1 MADPCCQSLAAAQA
15 GFPCGQAGLRE
26 EAAITSFTEAAK
38 AGVSLQGKFGMAE
51 LRADVLVLGAGM
63 VGVSAALHLQQR
75 GRDVI
80 LIDRHER
87 AGEET
92 SYGNAGLI
100 ECASVFPYMFPRDLT
115 QIFQYAINRSPQVR
129 YQFSDL
135 PAFLPWL
142 ARYFLASSKKRALHS
157 AMAELPLIR
166 RSLIEHQALIAEAN
180 VPELLRRT
188 GWLKLFR
195 SDATL
200 ASAVREFER
209 ARQYGVEG
217 EVLDGKAIALREPH
231 LSGEFAGAVYLPA
244 PGFVPDPGALAKAY
258 AALFQ
263 RKGGRFLIGDA
274 RTLEQRAGGWRLNGP
289 EGAVAAREVVVA
301 LGPWSDLVFGPL
313 GYSIPLGV
321 KRGYHLH
328 LAPRGNAVL
337 HHPVLDSDLG
347 YLLAPMNR
355 GIRLTTGV
363 EFARRDAPPTL
374 VQLQRALPRAHALFP
389 LGEAVD
395 AKPWMGARPC
405 LPDMLPVIGRAP
417 RHAGLWF
424 DFGHQHHGLT
434 LGPATG
440 RLLAEMMTG
449 ETPFADPSPFA
460 VERFG

>member
-1 MADPCCQSLAAAQA
+1 
-15 GFPCGQAGLRE
+15 
-26 EAAITSFTEAAK
+26 
-38 AGVSLQGKFGMAE
+38 MAE
-51 LRADVLVLGAGM
+51 FKADVLVLGAGM

-80 LIDRHER
+80 LVDRHEL

-92 SYGNAGLI
+92 SFGNAGLI
-100 ECASVFPYMFPRDLT
+100 ECASVFPYMFPRNFG
-115 QIFQYAINRSPQVR
+115 QILQYAMNRSPQMR
-129 YQFSDL
+129 YSLSDL

-142 ARYFLASSKKRALHS
+142 LRYYLASSPDRALHS
-157 AMAELPLIR
+157 AMAELPLIQ
-166 RSLIEHQALIAEAN
+166 RSLVEHEALIAEAA
-180 VPELLRRT
+180 VPELLRRS
-188 GWLKLFR
+188 GWIKLFR

-200 ASAVREFER
+200 ANAVREFER
-209 ARQYGVEG
+209 ARPYGVAG
-217 EVLDGKAIALREPH
+217 EVLDSKAIAAREPN
-231 LSGEFAGAVYLPA
+231 LTGTFTGAVYFPA

-258 AALFQ
+258 AALFK
-263 RKGGRFLIGDA
+263 RKGGRFFVGDA
-274 RTLEQRAGGWRLNGP
+274 RTLEQSAGRWRIGGSDG
-289 EGAVAAREVVVA
+289 GASAREVVVA
-301 LGPWSDLVFGPL
+301 LGPWSDLVFRPL
-313 GYSIPLGV
+313 GYSIPLGI

-337 HHPVLDSDLG
+337 NHPVLDSDLG

-363 EFARRDAPPTL
+363 EFARRDAPPTPI
-374 VQLQRALPRAHALFP
+374 QIERALPRARALFP

-395 AKPWMGARPC
+395 AKPWIGARPC
-405 LPDMLPVIGRAP
+405 LPDMVPVIGKAP

-449 ETPFADPSPFA
+449 ETPFADPTPYA
-460 VERFG
+460 AARFG

>member
-1 MADPCCQSLAAAQA
+1 
-15 GFPCGQAGLRE
+15 
-26 EAAITSFTEAAK
+26 
-38 AGVSLQGKFGMAE
+38 MAE
-51 LRADVLVLGAGM
+51 LKADVLVLGAGM
-63 VGVSAALHLQQR
+63 VGVSAAVHLQKR

-80 LIDRHER
+80 LIDRHEQ

-92 SYGNAGLI
+92 SFGNAGLI
-100 ECASVFPYMFPRDLT
+100 ESASVFPYMFPRDFG
-115 QIFQYAINRSPQVR
+115 QILRYAMNSMPEVR
-129 YQFSDL
+129 YELADL

-142 ARYFLASSKKRALHS
+142 ARYYLASSPKRALHS

-166 RSLIEHQALIAEAN
+166 RSLIEHEALMAEAE

-200 ASAVREFER
+200 ANAVADFER
-209 ARQYGVEG
+209 AKQYGVAG
-217 EVLDGKAIALREPH
+217 EVLDRKAIAAREPN
-231 LSGEFAGAVYLPA
+231 LSGEFAGAVYFPA
-244 PGFVPDPGALAKAY
+244 PGFIPDPGGLAKAY
-258 AALFQ
+258 AALFK
-263 RKGGRFLIGDA
+263 RKGGRFMTGDA
-274 RTLEQRAGGWRLNGP
+274 KSLEQRSGGWRVAGP
-289 EGAVAAREVVVA
+289 SGTAVAREVVVA

-313 GYSIPLGV
+313 GYPIPLGV

-337 HHPVLDSDLG
+337 HHPVLDADLG

-363 EFARRDAPPTL
+363 EFARRDRPPTPI
-374 VQLQRALPRAHALFP
+374 QLKRALPRAHALFP
-389 LGEAVD
+389 LGDPVD

-405 LPDMLPVIGRAP
+405 LPDMLPVIGRGA
-417 RHAGLWF
+417 RHPGLWF

-434 LGPATG
+434 LGPASG

-449 ETPFADPSPFA
+449 ETPFADARPFA
-460 VERFG
+460 AERFG

>member
-1 MADPCCQSLAAAQA
+1 
-15 GFPCGQAGLRE
+15 
-26 EAAITSFTEAAK
+26 
-38 AGVSLQGKFGMAE
+38 MAE
-51 LRADVLVLGAGM
+51 LKVDVLVLGAGM
-63 VGVSAALHLQQR
+63 VGVGAALHLQQR

-80 LIDRHER
+80 LVDRHEG

-92 SYGNAGLI
+92 SFGNAGLI
-100 ECASVFPYMFPRDLT
+100 ECASVFPYMFPRDFR
-115 QIFQYAINRSPQVR
+115 QIFQYALNRAPQVR
-129 YQFSDL
+129 YQWSDL

-142 ARYFLASSKKRALHS
+142 ARYYLASSPERALHS

-166 RSLIEHQALIAEAN
+166 RSLIEHEALIAEAG

-188 GWLKLFR
+188 GWLKVFR
-195 SDATL
+195 SEETL
-200 ASAVREFER
+200 ANAVGEFDR
-209 ARQYGVEG
+209 ARQYGVDG
-217 EVLDGKAIALREPH
+217 EVLDGDAIAAREPH
-231 LSGEFAGAVYLPA
+231 LAGAFAGGVYLPA
-244 PGFVPDPGALAKAY
+244 PGFVPDPGGLAKAY
-258 AALFQ
+258 AALFT
-263 RKGGRFLIGDA
+263 RKGGRLQVGDA
-274 RTLEQRAGGWRLNGP
+274 RTLEQVTGGWRVSGP
-289 EGAVAAREVVVA
+289 HGALVAREAVVA
-301 LGPWSDLVFGPL
+301 LGPWSDLVFRPL
-313 GYSIPLGV
+313 GYSIPLNV

-363 EFARRDAPPTL
+363 EFARRDAPPTPI
-374 VQLQRALPRAHALFP
+374 QLERALPRARDLFP
-389 LGEAVD
+389 LAEAVD

-405 LPDMLPVIGRAP
+405 LPDMLPVIGKAP

-449 ETPFADPSPFA
+449 ETPFADPQPFA

>member
-1 MADPCCQSLAAAQA
+1 
-15 GFPCGQAGLRE
+15 
-26 EAAITSFTEAAK
+26 
-38 AGVSLQGKFGMAE
+38 MAE
-51 LRADVLVLGAGM
+51 LKADVLVLGAGM

-80 LIDRHER
+80 LVDKHER

-92 SYGNAGLI
+92 SFGNGGLI
-100 ECASVFPYMFPRDLT
+100 ESASVFPYMFPRDFA
-115 QIFQYAINRSPQVR
+115 QIFQYAINNAPQVR

-135 PAFLPWL
+135 PVFLPWL
-142 ARYFLASSKKRALHS
+142 VRYFLASSPDRALHS
-157 AMAELPLIR
+157 AMAELPLIQ
-166 RSLIEHQALIAEAN
+166 RSLIEHEALIAEAK
-180 VPELLRRT
+180 VPDLLRRT
-188 GWLKLFR
+188 GWIKLFR

-200 ASAVREFER
+200 ENAVRNFER
-209 ARQYGVEG
+209 AKHYGVAG
-217 EVLDGKAIALREPH
+217 EVLDSKAIEAREPN
-231 LSGEFAGAVYLPA
+231 LTGEFAGAVYFPA

-263 RKGGRFLIGDA
+263 RKGGRFVVGDA
-274 RTLEQRAGGWRLNGP
+274 RTLEQGAAGWRVAAAT
-289 EGAVAAREVVVA
+289 GAAVAREVVVA
-301 LGPWSDLVFGPL
+301 LGPWSDLVFRPL

-363 EFARRDAPPTL
+363 EFARRDALPTPI
-374 VQLQRALPRAHALFP
+374 QLRRALPRAHALFP
-389 LGEAVD
+389 LGDPVE

-405 LPDMLPVIGRAP
+405 LPDMLPVIGKAP

-449 ETPFADPSPFA
+449 ETPFADPAPFA
-460 VERFG
+460 AERFG

>member
-1 MADPCCQSLAAAQA
+1 M
-15 GFPCGQAGLRE
+15 
-26 EAAITSFTEAAK
+26 TELK
-38 AGVSLQGKFGMAE
+38 
-51 LRADVLVLGAGM
+51 ADVLVLGAGM
-63 VGVSAALHLQQR
+63 VGVGAALHLQKR

-80 LIDRHER
+80 LIDKHEL

-92 SYGNAGLI
+92 SFGNAGLI
-100 ECASVFPYMFPRDLT
+100 ECASVFPYMFPRNFG
-115 QIFQYAINRSPQVR
+115 QILQYAMNSAPEVR

-142 ARYFLASSKKRALHS
+142 VRYFLASSPERALHS

-166 RSLIEHQALIAEAN
+166 RSLIEHEALMAEAEAS
-180 VPELLRRT
+180 ELLRRT

-200 ASAVREFER
+200 KDAVGDLER
-209 ARQYGVEG
+209 AKQYGVAG
-217 EVLDGKAIALREPH
+217 EVLFGSAIVAREPN
-231 LSGEFAGAVYLPA
+231 LTGEFAGAIYLPA
-244 PGFVPDPGALAKAY
+244 PGFVPDPGRLAKAY
-258 AALFQ
+258 AALFK
-263 RKGGRFLIGDA
+263 RKGGRFLMGDA
-274 RTLEQRAGGWRLNGP
+274 RTLEQAAGGWRVGAAD
-289 EGAVAAREVVVA
+289 GTAVAREAVVA
-301 LGPWSDLVFGPL
+301 LGPWSDLVFRPL

-328 LAPRGNAVL
+328 LAPRGNAAL
-337 HHPVLDSDLG
+337 NHPVLDSDLG

-363 EFARRDAPPTL
+363 EFARRDAPPTPI
-374 VQLQRALPRAHALFP
+374 QLRRALPRARALFP
-389 LGEAVD
+389 LGDAVD
-395 AKPWMGARPC
+395 AEPWMGARPC
-405 LPDMLPVIGRAP
+405 LPDMLPVIGKAP

-449 ETPFADPSPFA
+449 ETPFADPRPFA

>member
-1 MADPCCQSLAAAQA
+1 MGEP
-15 GFPCGQAGLRE
+15 
-26 EAAITSFTEAAK
+26 K
-38 AGVSLQGKFGMAE
+38 
-51 LRADVLVLGAGM
+51 ADVLVLGAGM

-80 LIDRHER
+80 LVDRHEL

-92 SYGNAGLI
+92 SHGNGGLI
-100 ECASVFPYMFPRDLT
+100 ECASVFPYMFPRDVREILR
-115 QIFQYAINRSPQVR
+115 YAINSTPQVR
-129 YQFSDL
+129 YSVADL

-142 ARYFLASSKKRALHS
+142 MRYYLASSPERALHS
-157 AMAELPLIR
+157 ALAALPLIR
-166 RSLIEHQALIAEAN
+166 CSLIEHEALIAEAG

-188 GWLKLFR
+188 GWIKLFR

-200 ASAVREFER
+200 AKAAADLER
-209 ARQYGVEG
+209 ARQYDVAG
-217 EVLDGKAIALREPH
+217 EVLDAKAIAAREPN
-231 LSGEFAGAVYLPA
+231 LTGDFAGAVHWPA
-244 PGFVPDPGALAKAY
+244 PGFVPDPGGLAKAY
-258 AALFQ
+258 AALFE
-263 RKGGRFLIGDA
+263 RKGGRFRVGDA
-274 RTLEQRAGGWRLNGP
+274 RTLQQGSGEWRLTGTD
-289 EGAVAAREVVVA
+289 GAIVAREAVVA
-301 LGPWSDLVFGPL
+301 LGPWSDLVFAPL
-313 GYSIPLGV
+313 GYSIPLSV

-337 HHPVLDSDLG
+337 HHPVLDSDFG

-363 EFARRDAPPTL
+363 EFARRDAPPTPI
-374 VQLQRALPRAHALFP
+374 QLQQALPRAHKLFP
-389 LGEAVD
+389 LGEAID
-395 AKPWMGARPC
+395 AKPWLGARPC

-440 RLLAEMMTG
+440 RLLAELMTG
-449 ETPFADPSPFA
+449 ETPFADPGPFA

>member
-1 MADPCCQSLAAAQA
+1 
-15 GFPCGQAGLRE
+15 
-26 EAAITSFTEAAK
+26 
-38 AGVSLQGKFGMAE
+38 MAE
-51 LRADVLVLGAGM
+51 FKADVLVLGAGM

-80 LIDRHER
+80 LVDRHEL

-92 SYGNAGLI
+92 SFGNAGII
-100 ECASVFPYMFPRDLT
+100 ESASVFPLMFPRDFGL
-115 QIFQYAINRSPQVR
+115 ILQYALNRSPHVR
-129 YQFSDL
+129 YSLSDL
-135 PAFLPWL
+135 PTSLPWL
-142 ARYFLASSKKRALHS
+142 LRYFLASSPDRALRS
-157 AMAELPLIR
+157 ATAELPLIK
-166 RSLIEHQALIAEAN
+166 RSLLEHEALMAEAG
-180 VPELLRRT
+180 VPDLLRRT
-188 GWLKLFR
+188 GWIKLFR

-200 ASAVREFER
+200 ASGVRDFER
-209 ARQYGVEG
+209 ARQYGVAG
-217 EVLDGKAIALREPH
+217 EVLDGKAIVAREPN
-231 LSGEFAGAVYLPA
+231 LTGEFAGAVYYPA

-258 AALFQ
+258 AALFT
-263 RKGGRFLIGDA
+263 RKGGRFVVGDA
-274 RTLEQRAGGWRLNGP
+274 LTLEQTDGRWRVSGP
-289 EGAVAAREVVVA
+289 DGAVSAREVVVA
-301 LGPWSDLVFGPL
+301 LGPWSDLVFRPL

-337 HHPVLDSDLG
+337 SHPVLDSDLG

-363 EFARRDAPPTL
+363 EFARRDAPPNPI
-374 VQLQRALPRAHALFP
+374 QIEQALPRAHALFP

-405 LPDMLPVIGRAP
+405 LPDMVPVIGKAP

-449 ETPFADPSPFA
+449 ETPFADPTPYA
-460 VERFG
+460 AARFG